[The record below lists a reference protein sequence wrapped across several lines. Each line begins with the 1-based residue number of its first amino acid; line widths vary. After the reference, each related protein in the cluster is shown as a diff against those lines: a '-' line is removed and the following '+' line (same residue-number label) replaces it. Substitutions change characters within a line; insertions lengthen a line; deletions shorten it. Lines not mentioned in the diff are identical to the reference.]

1 MNELCETDVENHEKE
16 RLPDPVLNGLYL
28 FNTRCQPLR
37 VIKIALRNLLSKPQ
51 AVLRYGA
58 LSPRCANRT
67 RSGMSAKTI
76 SGSGFERISIQV
88 RVKQMSEIMK
98 MNDFWNLF

>member
-1 MNELCETDVENHEKE
+1 MKMVFF
-16 RLPDPVLNGLYL
+16 VV
-28 FNTRCQPLR
+28 TRCQPLR

-98 MNDFWNLF
+98 MNDFWNRF